1 MKTQLKNRS
10 GEVLRDVEVSDAL
23 FALPLTMRLK
33 GLLHQAVVRQRANAR
48 TGQASVKTRSEVA
61 GSTRKLFPQK
71 GTGRA
76 RMGTI
81 RSPIRRGGGVAFGP
95 RPRSYSQRMPKKMR
109 RLAIRGALSAKAA
122 DGRMAIVDDLGF
134 EQPKTKEMVQVLD
147 ALKARKSVLL
157 VTPEPREA
165 LIKSAGNL
173 DKVKTLPARY
183 LNVYD
188 LLAHE
193 HLVIEL
199 EAVRRAEDLWAPGGR
214 TIEEEPAP
222 KPKAKRKPR
231 AKKATAEAKAKAKEV
246 DPTPEPEAVPETE
259 TEES

>member
-1 MKTQLKNRS
+1 MKAQLKNRS
-10 GEVLRDVEVSDAL
+10 GEVVRDVELNDGL
-23 FALPLTMRLK
+23 FALPISTKLK
-33 GLLHQAVVRQRANAR
+33 GLLHQAVVRQQANAR
-48 TGQASVKTRSEVA
+48 KGGASVKTRSEVR

-76 RMGTI
+76 RGGSI
-81 RSPIRRGGGVAFGP
+81 RSPLRRGGGVAFGP
-95 RPRSYSQRMPKKMR
+95 QPRSYAQRMPKKMR
-109 RLAIRGALSAKAA
+109 RLAIRGALSAKLA

-134 EQPKTKEMVQVLD
+134 EQPRTKEMMQLLD
-147 ALKARKSVLL
+147 ALQANRSVLV

-173 DKVKTLPARY
+173 ERVKTLPARY

-188 LLAHE
+188 VLAHD

-214 TIEEEPAP
+214 TVEEVPAP
-222 KPKAKRKPR
+222 KKAPAKRKPR
-231 AKKATAEAKAKAKEV
+231 AKKATSPAKAEAPVPE
-246 DPTPEPEAVPETE
+246 PTPAPEI
-259 TEES
+259 EEE

>member
-1 MKTQLKNRS
+1 M
-10 GEVLRDVEVSDAL
+10 LRDVEVNDGL
-23 FALPLTMRLK
+23 FALPISNSLK
-33 GLLHQAVVRQRANAR
+33 GLLHQAVVRQQANAR
-48 TGQASVKTRSEVA
+48 KGGASVKTRAEVR

-76 RMGTI
+76 RAGSI
-81 RSPIRRGGGVAFGP
+81 RSPLRRGGGVAFGP
-95 RPRSYSQRMPKKMR
+95 QPRSYAQRMPKKMR
-109 RLAIRGALSAKAA
+109 RLAIRGALSAKVA

-134 EQPKTKEMVQVLD
+134 EQPRTKEMMQVLD
-147 ALKARKSVLL
+147 ALNANKSVLL

-173 DKVKTLPARY
+173 SRVKTLPARY

-188 LLAHE
+188 VLAHE

-214 TIEEEPAP
+214 TIEAEPAP
-222 KPKAKRKPR
+222 KKAPAKRKPR
-231 AKKATAEAKAKAKEV
+231 AKKADTAAKAE
-246 DPTPEPEAVPETE
+246 TPEPEASPEPE
-259 TEES
+259 AKED

>member
-1 MKTQLKNRS
+1 MKAQLKNRS
-10 GEVLRDVEVSDAL
+10 GEVLRDVELNDGL
-23 FALPLTMRLK
+23 FALPISARLK
-33 GLLHQAVVRQRANAR
+33 GLLHQAVVRQQANAR
-48 TGQASVKTRSEVA
+48 KGRASVKTRAEVR

-76 RMGTI
+76 RAGGI
-81 RSPIRRGGGVAFGP
+81 RSPLRRGGGVAFGP
-95 RPRSYSQRMPKKMR
+95 QPRSYAQRMPKKMR

-134 EQPKTKEMVQVLD
+134 EQPRTKEMMQVLD
-147 ALKARKSVLL
+147 ALNANKSVLL

-165 LIKSAGNL
+165 LIRSAWNL
-173 DKVKTLPARY
+173 KRVKTLPARY

-188 LLAHE
+188 VLAHE

-214 TIEEEPAP
+214 TVEEEPAP
-222 KPKAKRKPR
+222 KKAAPKRKPR
-231 AKKATAEAKAKAKEV
+231 GKKVASAPKAG
-246 DPTPEPEAVPETE
+246 TPEPEAAPAPEAK
-259 TEES
+259 EE

>member
-1 MKTQLKNRS
+1 M
-10 GEVLRDVEVSDAL
+10 LRDVELSDDL
-23 FALPLTMRLK
+23 FALPISTKLK
-33 GLLHQAVVRQRANAR
+33 GLLHQAVVRQQANSR
-48 TGQASVKTRSEVA
+48 KGVASVKTRAEVR

-76 RMGTI
+76 RAGSI
-81 RSPIRRGGGVAFGP
+81 RSPLRRGGGVAFGP
-95 RPRSYSQRMPKKMR
+95 QPRSYAQRMPKKMR
-109 RLAIRGALSAKAA
+109 RLAIRGALSAKVA

-134 EQPKTKEMVQVLD
+134 EQPRTKDMMQVLD
-147 ALKARKSVLL
+147 ALKAKKSVLV

-173 DKVKTLPARY
+173 DRVKTLPARY

-188 LLAHE
+188 VLAHE

-214 TIEEEPAP
+214 SIDEEPTPKKAP
-222 KPKAKRKPR
+222 AKRKPR
-231 AKKATAEAKAKAKEV
+231 AKKAAPAAKAK
-246 DPTPEPEAVPETE
+246 TPEPEVAPEPDTK
-259 TEES
+259 EE

>member
-1 MKTQLKNRS
+1 M
-10 GEVLRDVEVSDAL
+10 RDVEVSDGL
-23 FALPLTMRLK
+23 FALPISAKLK
-33 GLLHQAVVRQRANAR
+33 GLLHQAVVRQQANSR
-48 TGQASVKTRSEVA
+48 KGQASVKTRSEVR

-76 RMGTI
+76 RAGSI
-81 RSPIRRGGGVAFGP
+81 RSPLRRGGGVAFGP
-95 RPRSYSQRMPKKMR
+95 QPRSYSQRMPKKMR
-109 RLAIRGALSAKAA
+109 RLAIRGALSAKVA

-134 EQPKTKEMVQVLD
+134 EQPKTKEMMQVLD
-147 ALKARKSVLL
+147 SLKANKSVLV

-173 DKVKTLPARY
+173 DRVKTLPARY

-188 LLAHE
+188 VLAHE

-199 EAVRRAEDLWAPGGR
+199 EAVRTAEDLWAPGGR

-222 KPKAKRKPR
+222 KKAPAKRKPR
-231 AKKATAEAKAKAKEV
+231 AKKSAPAAKAETAA
-246 DPTPEPEAVPETE
+246 PEAAPGPETK
-259 TEES
+259 EE

>member
-1 MKTQLKNRS
+1 MKAQLKNRS
-10 GEVLRDVEVSDAL
+10 GEILRDVELNDGL
-23 FALPLTMRLK
+23 FALPISTRLK
-33 GLLHQAVVRQRANAR
+33 GLLHQAVVRQQANAR
-48 TGQASVKTRSEVA
+48 TGQASVKSRSDVA

-76 RMGTI
+76 RAGSI
-81 RSPIRRGGGVAFGP
+81 RSPLRRGGGVAFGP
-95 RPRSYSQRMPKKMR
+95 QPRSYSQRMPKKMR
-109 RLAIRGALSAKAA
+109 RLAIRGALSAKVA

-134 EQPKTKEMVQVLD
+134 EQPRTKDMMQVLD
-147 ALKARKSVLL
+147 ALNANKSVLV

-173 DKVKTLPARY
+173 DRVKTLPARY

-188 LLAHE
+188 VLSHE

-222 KPKAKRKPR
+222 GKAPAKRRPR
-231 AKKATAEAKAKAKEV
+231 AKKVEPVAKAEAAEPEAA
-246 DPTPEPEAVPETE
+246 PEPEAK
-259 TEES
+259 EE

>member
-1 MKTQLKNRS
+1 MKAQLKNRS
-10 GEVLRDVEVSDAL
+10 GEVIRDVELSDGL
-23 FALPLTMRLK
+23 FALPISTRLK

-48 TGQASVKTRSEVA
+48 KGIASVKTRGEVR

-76 RMGTI
+76 RGGSI
-81 RSPIRRGGGVAFGP
+81 RSPLRRGGGVAFGP
-95 RPRSYSQRMPKKMR
+95 QPRSYAQRIPKKMR

-134 EQPKTKEMVQVLD
+134 EQPRTKEMMQVLD
-147 ALKARKSVLL
+147 ALKAEKSVLV

-173 DKVKTLPARY
+173 ARVKTMPARY

-188 LLAHE
+188 VLAHE

-214 TIEEEPAP
+214 IVEEEPAP
-222 KPKAKRKPR
+222 KKAPAKRKPR
-231 AKKATAEAKAKAKEV
+231 AKKAATAPKADAPTPEATDEPEAEAK
-246 DPTPEPEAVPETE
+246 
-259 TEES
+259 EE

>member
-10 GEVLRDVEVSDAL
+10 GEVLRDVEVSDGL
-23 FALPLTMRLK
+23 FALPLTVRLK
-33 GLLHQAVVRQRANAR
+33 GLLHQAVVRQRANGR
-48 TGQASVKTRSEVA
+48 KGRPSVKTRAEVA
-61 GSTRKLFPQK
+61 GSTRKIFPQK

-76 RMGTI
+76 RGGSI
-81 RSPIRRGGGVAFGP
+81 RSPLRRGGGVAFGP
-95 RPRSYSQRMPKKMR
+95 QPRSYSQRMPKKMR

-134 EQPKTKEMVQVLD
+134 EEPKTKEMVQVLD
-147 ALKARKSVLL
+147 ALKAKKSALV

-173 DKVKTLPARY
+173 DRVKTLPARY

-188 LLAHE
+188 VLAHE

-214 TIEEEPAP
+214 TIEEEPVKKVP
-222 KPKAKRKPR
+222 AKRKPR
-231 AKKATAEAKAKAKEV
+231 AKKAAPKVKAE
-246 DPTPEPEAVPETE
+246 TPEPESAPEAA